1 MDEYLITGGTLVT
14 LGKQN
19 RVIENGALLVKE
31 GKIADIGTTR
41 ELKNRYLATRVMVDA
56 AGKVVLPG
64 FICAHHH
71 LYSSMARGFAPP
83 GEPAYTFGQ
92 ILERLWWKLDRALTT
107 EDVRLSA
114 LIALGECIRNGTTT
128 IIDHHAS
135 PSCRDGSLDAIA
147 DAVLE
152 SGIRASLCY
161 EVSDRNQPGAGVE
174 ENRRFLA
181 RLRERPSDR
190 LSGTVGIHA
199 AFTVSDETLA
209 ACREVGDELDVGYH
223 IHVAEGPEDQEHS
236 LSRHNMRVV
245 ERLVDRGICG
255 ERSLFIHCIDI
266 TDVEMDLL
274 RESGTAVVHNPES
287 NMNNAVGVAPVLDL
301 MRRGVLVGLGTDG
314 MSSDMLAQMR
324 CAFLLHRLHSHDP
337 RVAFVEA
344 PRLLLEN
351 NAHIASRHFP
361 GARLG
366 VLEQGADADLA
377 ILDYAPPTP
386 LEAEN
391 FLGHLIFGMVDATV
405 DTTIAAGKVLMQDK
419 QIRALDV
426 EAIAAGARRAAPAM
440 WERIRAMS

>member
-14 LGKQN
+14 LGEQN
-19 RVIENGALLVKE
+19 RVIENGALLIKG
-31 GKIADIGTTR
+31 GKIADIGTTS

-114 LIALGECIRNGTTT
+114 LVALGECIRNGTTT

-209 ACREVGDELDVGYH
+209 ACRELGEELDVGYH

-255 ERSLFIHCIDI
+255 ERSLFIHCIDV

-344 PRLLLEN
+344 PQLLLQN
-351 NAHIASRHFP
+351 NRHIATRHFP
-361 GARLG
+361 KARLG
-366 VLEQGADADLA
+366 ALEQGADADLA
-377 ILDYAPPTP
+377 ILDYSPPTP
-386 LEAEN
+386 LEAQN

-419 QIRALDV
+419 RIRALDV
-426 EAIAAGARRAAPAM
+426 EAIADEARRAAPAM
-440 WERIRAMS
+440 WERIRAM